1 MTHKWFYG
9 HKKYVTQLP
18 ALDIHIMCPV
28 FFFLT
33 HLLIVHL
40 LYLDLL
46 DPHRHNCQEDQSS
59 SQHFPSDIET
69 LEAYLTSRC

>member
-9 HKKYVTQLP
+9 HEKYVTQLP

-33 HLLIVHL
+33 HLLIAHL
-40 LYLDLL
+40 LYLDPF
-46 DPHRHNCQEDQSS
+46 DPHRHARQENQRWS
-59 SQHFPSDIET
+59 HHLLLHIWKPLKRT
-69 LEAYLTSRC
+69 